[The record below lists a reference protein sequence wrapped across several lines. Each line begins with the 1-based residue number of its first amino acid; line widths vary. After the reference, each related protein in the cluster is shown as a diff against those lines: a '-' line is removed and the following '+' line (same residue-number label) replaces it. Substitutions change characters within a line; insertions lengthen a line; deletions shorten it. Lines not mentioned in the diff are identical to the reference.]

1 MHKKIT
7 LFRGS
12 ERERERERGR
22 EGERER
28 DLTPSQ
34 PVQLYQGERENETKL
49 VTWRKR
55 PLCLTMET
63 MYMRQLTRFGHVW
76 TVGCFTPT
84 WRSAPCRASLSRLA
98 GGASGPSVCPT
109 RQVTLS
115 DSASH
120 RTAPPSAAV
129 GRDSVLAVLINTS
142 APSSVYS
149 LMKVATFKIKIW
161 LRSVWNKS
169 HRCSKPRWQ

>member
-1 MHKKIT
+1 MVQ
-7 LFRGS
+7 RD
-12 ERERERERGR
+12 RERERGR
-22 EGERER
+22 EIYF
-28 DLTPSQ
+28 TPSQ
-34 PVQLYQGERENETKL
+34 PVQLYQGERENGAKL

-63 MYMRQLTRFGHVW
+63 MCMRRLTRFGHVW

-84 WRSAPCRASLSRLA
+84 WRSAPCRASLSRRA

-109 RQVTLS
+109 RQVTFS
-115 DSASH
+115 ISASH

-129 GRDSVLAVLINTS
+129 GRDSVQAVLINTS

-149 LMKVATFKIKIW
+149 LTRVATTF
-161 LRSVWNKS
+161 
-169 HRCSKPRWQ
+169 